1 MMLLDRLVS
10 PPEVETS
17 ERDMISDILVKF
29 WLKIDFLMATSARM
43 EGPRSSCATEMDLFL
58 VTAATICTDGV
69 LGGRWLCCFNDGIV
83 LLL

>member
-10 PPEVETS
+10 SSEVKKS
-17 ERDMISDILVKF
+17 ERVMNFDILVKF

-58 VTAATICTDGV
+58 VSAANICAAGG
-69 LGGRWLCCFNDGIV
+69 LGGCRLCCSNKDIV